1 MEQLDSKRSVQ
12 PEGSSLEPA
21 PRKREPAG
29 KLTEWQRFF
38 LERLDYLLSVQRRV
52 GAEDAS
58 HVMLVSKAV
67 YSTYL
72 DCQTQG
78 VGEEALQRITSNSSG
93 APSAN

>member
-1 MEQLDSKRSVQ
+1 MNSVE
-12 PEGSSLEPA
+12 PEGFSLHEA
-21 PRKREPAG
+21 PEAASHPKRRSTS

-38 LERLDYLLSVQRRV
+38 LERLDSLLARQRENS
-52 GAEDAS
+52 APDEAS
-58 HVMLVSKAV
+58 NTLLSKAV

-78 VGEEALQRITSNSSG
+78 VGDEALQHIAGNSG